1 MGGVLASVDSRT
13 RLVGQNRLELLMF
26 KLHSDQLFA
35 INVFK
40 VQEVLLLPK
49 LTSLPG
55 HHPFVEG
62 VAHLRGQA
70 VPVINLAQAVGM
82 PRLKATPESSL
93 IVSEYNSTVQ
103 AFLVGGVDRIVNLNW
118 EDIMPPPR
126 TTGRQHY
133 LTAIT
138 KLEDK
143 IIEIIDV
150 EKVLAEINPYSI
162 NLSDTEIH
170 EEVLEA
176 AKSMEILMVDD
187 SPTAISQVKQ
197 TLEPLGITMHTATNG
212 KKGLEQLEAW
222 AKENEKVS
230 EKLLMLITDAEMP
243 EMDGY
248 SLTTAV
254 RQNPLLKDLFVVLHT
269 SMSGNFNKAM
279 VQKVGCDDFLS
290 KFQPKQL
297 VELVERRIAEKIGL
311 VEPQEVTDA

>member
-1 MGGVLASVDSRT
+1 MAGVLDSVDSRT

-26 KLHSDQLFA
+26 KLHSSQLFA

-40 VQEVLLLPK
+40 VQEVLRLPK

-55 HHPFVEG
+55 HHPHVVG

-82 PRLKATPESSL
+82 PALEAKPESNL
-93 IVSEYNSTVQ
+93 IVTEYNSTIQ

-138 KLEDK
+138 RLDEK

-150 EKVLAEINPYSI
+150 EKVLAEINPYTI
-162 NLSDTEIH
+162 VLDPEQLEEEI
-170 EEVLEA
+170 VSA
-176 AKSMEILMVDD
+176 ARGMEILMVDD

-197 TLEPLGITMHTATNG
+197 TLAPLGITVHTATNG
-212 KKGLEQLEAW
+212 KKGLELMKQW
-222 AKENEKVS
+222 ADAGENVP

-248 SLTTAV
+248 SLTSAV
-254 RQNPLLKDLFVVLHT
+254 REDPRLRDTFVVLHT

-290 KFQPKQL
+290 KFQPKLLATL
-297 VELVERRIAEKIGL
+297 VENRVRVKAGLAE
-311 VEPQEVTDA
+311 AS

>member
-1 MGGVLASVDSRT
+1 MAGVLDSVDSRT

-26 KLHSDQLFA
+26 KLHSNQLFA

-40 VQEVLLLPK
+40 VQEVLRLPK

-55 HHPFVEG
+55 HHPHVVG
-62 VAHLRGQA
+62 IAYLRGQA
-70 VPVINLAQAVGM
+70 VPVINLAQAIGM
-82 PRLKATPESSL
+82 PALEPKPESSL
-93 IVSEYNSTVQ
+93 IVTEYNSTIQ

-138 KLEDK
+138 RMDDK

-150 EKVLAEINPYSI
+150 EKVLAEINPYTIALDPSQ
-162 NLSDTEIH
+162 
-170 EEVLEA
+170 LEDDIVNA
-176 AKSMEILMVDD
+176 ARDMEILMVDD

-197 TLEPLGITMHTATNG
+197 TLAPLGIIVHTATNG
-212 KKGLEQLEAW
+212 KKGLDLMKQW
-222 AKENEKVS
+222 ADAGENVP

-248 SLTTAV
+248 SLTSAV
-254 RQNPLLKDLFVVLHT
+254 REDPRLRDTFVVLHT

-290 KFQPKQL
+290 KFQPKL
-297 VELVERRIAEKIGL
+297 LAELVENRVRIKAGL
-311 VEPQEVTDA
+311 TEAS

>member
-1 MGGVLASVDSRT
+1 MAGVLDSVDSRT

-26 KLHSDQLFA
+26 KLHSNQLFA

-40 VQEVLLLPK
+40 VQEVLRLPK

-55 HHPFVEG
+55 HHPHVVG
-62 VAHLRGQA
+62 IAYLRGQA
-70 VPVINLAQAVGM
+70 VPVINLAQAIGM
-82 PRLKATPESSL
+82 PALEPKPESSL
-93 IVSEYNSTVQ
+93 IVTEYNSTIQ

-138 KLEDK
+138 RMDDK

-150 EKVLAEINPYSI
+150 EKVLAEINPYTI
-162 NLSDTEIH
+162 
-170 EEVLEA
+170 VLDPSQLEDDIVNA
-176 AKSMEILMVDD
+176 ARDMEILMVDD

-197 TLEPLGITMHTATNG
+197 TLAPLGIIVHTATNG
-212 KKGLEQLEAW
+212 KKGLDLMKQW
-222 AKENEKVS
+222 ADAGENVP

-248 SLTTAV
+248 SLTSAV
-254 RQNPLLKDLFVVLHT
+254 REDPRLRDTFVVLHT

-290 KFQPKQL
+290 KFQPKL
-297 VELVERRIAEKIGL
+297 LAELVENRVRIKAGL
-311 VEPQEVTDA
+311 TEAS

>member
-1 MGGVLASVDSRT
+1 MAGVLDSVDSRT

-26 KLHSDQLFA
+26 KLHSNQLFA

-40 VQEVLLLPK
+40 VQEVLRLPK

-55 HHPFVEG
+55 HHPHVVG
-62 VAHLRGQA
+62 IAYLRGQA
-70 VPVINLAQAVGM
+70 VPVINLAQAIGM
-82 PRLKATPESSL
+82 PALQPKPESSL
-93 IVSEYNSTVQ
+93 IVTEYNSTIQ

-138 KLEDK
+138 RLDEK

-150 EKVLAEINPYSI
+150 EKVLAEINPYTI
-162 NLSDTEIH
+162 
-170 EEVLEA
+170 VLDPSQLEDDIVNA
-176 AKSMEILMVDD
+176 ARDMEILMVDD

-197 TLEPLGITMHTATNG
+197 TLAPLGIIVHTATNG
-212 KKGLEQLEAW
+212 KKGLDLMKQW
-222 AKENEKVS
+222 ADAGENVP

-248 SLTTAV
+248 SLTSAV
-254 RQNPLLKDLFVVLHT
+254 REDPRLRDTFVVLHT

-290 KFQPKQL
+290 KFQPKLLAQL
-297 VELVERRIAEKIGL
+297 VENRVRIKAGL
-311 VEPQEVTDA
+311 PEAS